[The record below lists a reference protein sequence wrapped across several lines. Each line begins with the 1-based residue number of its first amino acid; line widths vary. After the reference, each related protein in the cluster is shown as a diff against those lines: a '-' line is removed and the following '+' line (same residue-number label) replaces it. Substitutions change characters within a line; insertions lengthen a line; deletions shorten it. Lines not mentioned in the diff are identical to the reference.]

1 MNVGR
6 NYNGPKVL
14 KLSKEGF
21 RRTRTV
27 ANLLALINELEI
39 TQNSSYLM
47 HSNMQLVRNMVNK
60 RPTPWI
66 LLLKKRIKIESNV

>member
-14 KLSKEGF
+14 ELSQESF

-27 ANLLALINELEI
+27 KIIAFDKMII
-39 TQNSSYLM
+39 TQISYLM
-47 HSNMQLVRNMVNK
+47 HSNVHLVRHMVNK